1 MVDSILND
9 KKKIMPCSAY
19 LEGEYDLSGLFLG
32 VPVVLGNKGVE
43 KIVVMAL
50 SDEEKAALLESAKKI
65 SAQLPLL
72 VGI

>member
-32 VPVVLGNKGVE
+32 VPVVLGNRGVE

-50 SDEEKAALLESAKKI
+50 SDEENAALLESAKKI

-72 VGI
+72 AGI